1 MACFVADI
9 GDEEMTTTLIALYFF
24 TAGLTAEWVSCQLKE
39 AATSGSERWC
49 LSLFCG
55 LLWPVHW
62 FVYSINR

>member
-1 MACFVADI
+1 MI
-9 GDEEMTTTLIALYFF
+9 ITLIALYFF
-24 TAGLTAEWVSCQLKE
+24 IAGLTAEWVSNQIKL
-39 AATSGSERWC
+39 ATPSGGERWC